1 MNADVNDDVVV
12 ATADLVAR
20 AGARIFELGHTGD
33 DDSPAGSVTWHASA
47 IYQGARLIVQGHAS
61 PSAACLAL
69 AERLLTG
76 DTCRCRRPVT
86 LSDTRPGCRWQLVGQ
101 RWEPGCDAPPVVM
114 RGAQRGDVAAMRR
127 AMRDG

>member
-1 MNADVNDDVVV
+1 MRPNVHDDVVV

-20 AGARIFELGHTGD
+20 AGARVFELGHTGD

-47 IYQGARLIVQGHAS
+47 IYQGARLMEQGHAS

-76 DTCRCRRPVT
+76 GICRCRRPVT
-86 LSDTRPGCRWQLVGQ
+86 LSDTRPGCRWRLVGQ
-101 RWEPGCDAPPVVM
+101 RWEPGCDAPPVPV
-114 RGAQRGDVAAMRR
+114 RGRRGDVAAMRR
-127 AMRDG
+127 ALRGN